1 MPECRTVRHQVGPG
15 IGMKTTN
22 DAGNGPVPFFFVG
35 YRTEIMDGGMSMP
48 ALGCSMPMTSYV
60 YSIPTKGKDKKD
72 TVTG

>member
-1 MPECRTVRHQVGPG
+1 MPETVRYQ
-15 IGMKTTN
+15 
-22 DAGNGPVPFFFVG
+22 FFFVG

-60 YSIPTKGKDKKD
+60 YSIPTKGKDKKV